1 MKRSA
6 KPLVAQMNLPLLEAS
21 ATAPGDKQKELALTL
36 MEMLINAARENE
48 LPPRARGGE
57 DERAEAHG

>member
-6 KPLVAQMNLPLLEAS
+6 KPLSPQMNLPLLEGA
-21 ATAPGDKQKELALTL
+21 ATTLGDKQKELALTL

-48 LPPRARGGE
+48 LLPRARGGE
-57 DERAEAHG
+57 DEPAEAHC